1 MKKKM
6 TFFDLVSMGVGATIG
21 SGIFVMLGIGIG
33 MTGRSVNIALI
44 VAIILSFLMTV
55 PTILLSG
62 VVDLKGGLVTQ
73 AEILL
78 GKKWASIVGY
88 IYIIVNLTIS
98 VMAISI
104 IDYLTQLIPVLG
116 DYHQLFSILTILFF
130 FLISIK
136 GAKFM
141 ARAQNIFVVVMMIAL
156 GLFVVFGVPQVQP
169 GYFTE
174 PGLFTNGFTG
184 FFTAVALLTFATQGA
199 TCIVNYSSEVEDSQK
214 LLPKAMIM
222 TFIVVGIIYFGIGTA
237 AAGVLP
243 YDQVAFQSLGVVAKE
258 ILPSPLFVVF
268 IIGGACFA
276 LGSTLNSTLA
286 SLRYPVMQVAED
298 GFLPKILLKT
308 DKKYDFPY
316 VIMGFFLLIGITPII
331 FNVDLNI
338 LVSLVMIPSYL
349 FNLFIAL
356 ATARIPKLFKEE
368 WLNSKLH
375 VKNFVLYILCG
386 LAALVYIVQAYFLI
400 KDLSTGLIIG
410 NIIFFAVT
418 VIYVNYRDK
427 QLKKG

>member
-156 GLFVVFGVPQVQP
+156 DCLLYLEYRKCNQV
-169 GYFTE
+169 
-174 PGLFTNGFTG
+174 
-184 FFTAVALLTFATQGA
+184 
-199 TCIVNYSSEVEDSQK
+199 
-214 LLPKAMIM
+214 
-222 TFIVVGIIYFGIGTA
+222 
-237 AAGVLP
+237 
-243 YDQVAFQSLGVVAKE
+243 
-258 ILPSPLFVVF
+258 ILPNQDYSRMDLLDFLRPLRF
-268 IIGGACFA
+268 
-276 LGSTLNSTLA
+276 
-286 SLRYPVMQVAED
+286 
-298 GFLPKILLKT
+298 
-308 DKKYDFPY
+308 
-316 VIMGFFLLIGITPII
+316 
-331 FNVDLNI
+331 
-338 LVSLVMIPSYL
+338 
-349 FNLFIAL
+349 
-356 ATARIPKLFKEE
+356 
-368 WLNSKLH
+368 
-375 VKNFVLYILCG
+375 
-386 LAALVYIVQAYFLI
+386 
-400 KDLSTGLIIG
+400 
-410 NIIFFAVT
+410 
-418 VIYVNYRDK
+418 
-427 QLKKG
+427 